1 MSDETT
7 QDPLSAATARAG
19 LDTIGWFIAT
29 LHSQLGHDKAAAV
42 IGASVGD
49 KSACVICQYEQY
61 PGPGDPRHDA
71 SGIPV
76 DTAGQ
81 RELRRQ
87 AVIRALAP
95 QVPQGEP

>member
-1 MSDETT
+1 MNAD
-7 QDPLSAATARAG
+7 DPAPRG

-42 IGASVGD
+42 IGQPPGD
-49 KSACVICQYEQY
+49 KSACVICQYERY

-95 QVPQGEP
+95 RDEPGGAR